1 MNGFMNALGFLTIIK
16 IPGKYILSKEK
27 ATDSLVYFPLIG
39 LLIGAVISGFYFALN
54 LVMPVFLSIV
64 LIIILQIVITG
75 GAHIDGLCDM
85 SDGVFSGRS
94 DKKKILEIMK
104 KSDIGVYGV
113 LAIIFLLMLKVSLIY
128 YLAEIDPSNILFFY
142 IVILFMPAFGR
153 WGMVYLIGRYN
164 NARGSSS
171 LASIFTDKGNKKK
184 GLYLSSIYL
193 FILFLGAYIIT
204 GYLLPG
210 GAKAIFS
217 SGMVNDLSPVF
228 VVTYLLVKVLSTVAI
243 FFLLLLF
250 VSWFSTRRI
259 RGITG
264 DIIGGVSEIMEVL
277 FLFTNF
283 IIFKFL

>member
-16 IPGKYILSKEK
+16 ISGKYILSKEK
-27 ATDSLVYFPLIG
+27 AADSLAYFPLIG
-39 LLIGAVISGFYFALN
+39 LFIGIVISGFYFALN

-64 LIIILQIVITG
+64 LMVILQAVITG

-113 LAIIFLLMLKVSLIY
+113 LAIIFLLMLKVPLIY
-128 YLAEIDPSNILFFY
+128 YLWEIDPSNILFFY

-153 WGMVYLIGRYN
+153 WSMVYLIGRYN

-171 LASIFTDKGNKKK
+171 LASIFTDKNNKKK
-184 GLYLSSIYL
+184 GVYLSSIYL
-193 FILFLGAYIIT
+193 FILFLGGYIVT

-210 GAKAIFS
+210 DAQSIFS
-217 SGMVNDLSPVF
+217 SGAAGDQLPIF
-228 VVTYLLVKVLSTVAI
+228 IGIYLLAKVLSVIAI

-250 VSWFSTRRI
+250 VSWFFTRRI

-264 DIIGGVSEIMEVL
+264 DVIGGVSEIMEVL
-277 FLFTNF
+277 FLFINY

>member
-27 ATDSLVYFPLIG
+27 AADSLVYFPLIG
-39 LLIGAVISGFYFALN
+39 LFIGAVISGFYFALS
-54 LVMPVFLSIV
+54 LVIPVFLSIV
-64 LIIILQIVITG
+64 LMIILQVVITG

-113 LAIIFLLMLKVSLIY
+113 LALIFLLMLKTSLVY
-128 YLAEIDPSNILFFY
+128 YLAEMDPSNILFFY

-153 WGMVYLIGRYN
+153 WSMVYLIGRYN

-171 LASIFTDKGNKKK
+171 LASIFTDKNNKKK
-184 GLYLSSIYL
+184 GIYLSSIYL
-193 FILFLGAYIIT
+193 FILFPGAYIVA

-210 GAKAIFS
+210 GAQAIFS
-217 SGMVNDLSPVF
+217 SGIACDLSPVF
-228 VVTYLLVKVLSTVAI
+228 VMIYLLAKVLSVIAI

-250 VSWFSTRRI
+250 VSWFFTRRI

-264 DIIGGVSEIMEVL
+264 DVIGGISEIMEVL
-277 FLFTNF
+277 FLFVNF

>member
-27 ATDSLVYFPLIG
+27 AADSLVYFPLLG
-39 LLIGAVISGFYFALN
+39 LFIGAVISGFYFAIN

-64 LIIILQIVITG
+64 LMIIMQVIITG
-75 GAHIDGLCDM
+75 GTHIDGLCDM
-85 SDGVFSGRS
+85 SDGIFSGSS

-113 LAIIFLLMLKVSLIY
+113 LAIMFLLMLKVSLVY
-128 YLAEIDPSNILFFY
+128 YLAEIDPSNIIFFY
-142 IVILFMPAFGR
+142 IIIFFMPAFGR
-153 WGMVYLIGRYN
+153 WSMVYLIGRYN
-164 NARGSSS
+164 NVRGSSS
-171 LASIFTDKGNKKK
+171 LASIFTDRGNKKK

-193 FILFLGAYIIT
+193 FILFLAAYIINGYFLT
-204 GYLLPG
+204 DGAQAIFFSGIAGDQLPIFVLIYLL
-210 GAKAIFS
+210 A
-217 SGMVNDLSPVF
+217 
-228 VVTYLLVKVLSTVAI
+228 KVLSVIAI

-250 VSWFSTRRI
+250 VSWFFTRRI

-264 DIIGGVSEIMEVL
+264 DIIGGISEIMEFL

>member
-27 ATDSLVYFPLIG
+27 VSDSMVYFPLIG
-39 LLIGAVISGFYFALN
+39 LIIGAVISGFYFALN
-54 LVMPVFLSIV
+54 LVMPVFLSII
-64 LIIILQIVITG
+64 LMIILQVVITG

-94 DKKKILEIMK
+94 DKKIILEIMK
-104 KSDIGVYGV
+104 KSDIGAYGV
-113 LAIIFLLMLKVSLIY
+113 LAIIFLLMLKISLLY

-153 WGMVYLIGRYN
+153 WSMVYLISRYN

-171 LASIFTDKGNKKK
+171 LAAIFTDKDNKKK
-184 GLYLSSIYL
+184 GIYLSSIYM
-193 FILFLGAYIIT
+193 FILFLGAYIIA
-204 GYLLPG
+204 GYFLTG
-210 GAKAIFS
+210 GAQAIFS
-217 SGMVNDLSPVF
+217 SCIAGDLLPVW
-228 VVTYLLVKVLSTVAI
+228 TIIYLLAKALSVMAI

-250 VSWFSTRRI
+250 AGWFFTRRI
-259 RGITG
+259 GGITG
-264 DIIGGVSEIMEVL
+264 DIIGGISEIMEVL
-277 FLFTNF
+277 FLFINF

>member
-16 IPGKYILSKEK
+16 IPGKYFQSKEK
-27 ATDSLVYFPLIG
+27 VSDSLVYFTLIG
-39 LLIGAVISGFYFALN
+39 LIIGTVISGFYFALN

-64 LIIILQIVITG
+64 LMIIFQVIITG

-113 LAIIFLLMLKVSLIY
+113 LAIIFLLMLKISLIY

-142 IVILFMPAFGR
+142 IIILFMPAFGR
-153 WGMVYLIGRYN
+153 WSMVYLIGRYN
-164 NARGSSS
+164 NARGNSS
-171 LASIFTDKGNKKK
+171 LASIFTDRKNKKK

-193 FILFLGAYIIT
+193 FILFLGGYIIN
-204 GYLLPG
+204 GYF
-210 GAKAIFS
+210 FS
-217 SGMVNDLSPVF
+217 SGAHAISSNGVAGDQLSVIIMI
-228 VVTYLLVKVLSTVAI
+228 YILAKVLSVIAI

-250 VSWFSTRRI
+250 VSWFFTRRI
-259 RGITG
+259 GGITG